1 MTLSREQRSR
11 RPIYTQTINKL
22 NSNRGGT
29 HRTEQVKGVVVVRG
43 GPDPVPVLRARQVQ
57 TLFSY
62 TRTSAAERRCC
73 LQNCLSRYV

>member
-43 GPDPVPVLRARQVQ
+43 VLIRFQFYGPDRCKHSSVTPGRQRLRGAAV
-57 TLFSY
+57 Y
-62 TRTSAAERRCC
+62 RT
-73 LQNCLSRYV
+73 V